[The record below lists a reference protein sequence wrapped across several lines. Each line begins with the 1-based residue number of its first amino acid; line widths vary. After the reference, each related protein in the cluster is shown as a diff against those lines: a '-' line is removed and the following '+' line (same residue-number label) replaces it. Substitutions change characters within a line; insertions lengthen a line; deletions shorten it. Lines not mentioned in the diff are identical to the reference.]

1 MDSEFENKPQSQSSE
16 SENTREG
23 FNAGGYQKSYRS
35 VGRTQRPRINSHRP
49 SFNSDRSSSS
59 SEGGFRPEGFGAGL
73 QSSSTSS
80 SSERPQRSYGSSRGS
95 YGSRPQ
101 QGGYNSNRGGG
112 YGRPQQGGYGSRPQQ
127 GGYNSRPR
135 FNNNAE
141 GDDQHPSTGG
151 YQPRQQGGYNGRPQ
165 QGGYNSRPQHGG
177 YNSRPQHGG
186 YNSRPQHG
194 GYNSNRG
201 GYGRPQQGGYNSN
214 RGGYGRPQGGGYGN
228 NRGGGFRQHT
238 PGYDPNAKYSMKKR
252 IEYKEE
258 NIDPT
263 EPLRLNKFLANA
275 GVCSRREADEF
286 IQAGLVTVNGEVV
299 TELGTKILRTDEV
312 KFHDAVV
319 SLEKKVYV
327 LLNKPKDYV
336 TTSDDPQQ
344 RKTVMDLVK
353 DVCPERIY
361 PVGRLDRN
369 TTGVLL
375 LTNDGDLAS
384 KLTHPKFLKKKV
396 YHVHLDKNLTA
407 HDMQQISEGITLED
421 GEIKADAVA
430 YADERDKSQV
440 GIEIHSGKNRIVRR
454 IFESLGYRVTKLDRV
469 QFAGLT
475 KKNLRR
481 GDWRFLTEK
490 EVDMLRMGAFE

>member
-101 QGGYNSNRGGG
+101 QGGYNS
-112 YGRPQQGGYGSRPQQ
+112 
-127 GGYNSRPR
+127 RPR

-165 QGGYNSRPQHGG
+165 QGGYG
-177 YNSRPQHGG
+177 SRPQHGG

-201 GYGRPQQGGYNSN
+201 GGYGRPQQGGYNNN
-214 RGGYGRPQGGGYGN
+214 RGGGYGRPQGGGYGN

-286 IQAGLVTVNGEVV
+286 IQAGLVTVNGQVV

-361 PVGRLDRN
+361 SVGRLDRN